1 MDTKLDELKAKAQEI
16 LKAAR
21 DENRKQE
28 TYEAVKEK
36 LTGFLG
42 DMKKLHESDTTL
54 SDLADQVRGQ
64 IVSFME
70 KDLDTLKKEARE
82 RITASMDEKQLQ
94 DTKVFFLGKKGK
106 LTAILR
112 GMKDVSAQQR
122 PVIGALANQVRS
134 DVEAAIAEKM
144 EELKQK
150 RLEEKIKH
158 ETVDITL
165 PARHHKIGHLHPLD
179 KALREIMKSFVR
191 MGYSVE

>member
-36 LTGFLG
+36 MTGFLG

-94 DTKVFFLGKKGK
+94 DTKVFFLARKE
-106 LTAILR
+106 
-112 GMKDVSAQQR
+112 S
-122 PVIGALANQVRS
+122 S
-134 DVEAAIAEKM
+134 
-144 EELKQK
+144 
-150 RLEEKIKH
+150 
-158 ETVDITL
+158 L
-165 PARHHKIGHLHPLD
+165 P
-179 KALREIMKSFVR
+179 S
-191 MGYSVE
+191 

>member
-144 EELKQK
+144 EELKKQGVYA
-150 RLEEKIKH
+150 I
-158 ETVDITL
+158 
-165 PARHHKIGHLHPLD
+165 
-179 KALREIMKSFVR
+179 
-191 MGYSVE
+191 